1 MRPPPFRR
9 AVVVALLGAS
19 ACKHA
24 AAPSSTPPPTAEFLL
39 SSDDSTFWVRTTT
52 GEARVRGA
60 PLVLAKYDSRFYEVY
75 SADDDYSFPDASLV
89 GERLYR
95 RDLISGD
102 STLVFAD
109 TVVPRVAKEYALAH
123 PGERPLGPNDEGDAN
138 PSTTVTAEVDI
149 LEIYGPYLSYEYHV
163 DMAMPNR
170 AGWHSTRQGVID
182 LRSGKTQT
190 VADLFGAPEGAR
202 LVAASRGA
210 YQRTRDSLREARA
223 SMSDEEHR
231 AADALARLPFDE
243 RSFGLRDLDGA
254 PAVRFSIP
262 GRGEGAIG
270 NAVELEAIATDSP
283 AWWRGVAPG
292 LARQDDSGNDRWRG
306 ARYHVIARYDT
317 SGEVARVSIA
327 DSTRREWP
335 VGSVLAPLHRIDW
348 LDHPPIGDET
358 RRALSRAF
366 SQAAAYDRSTRVA
379 AADSPGARTGLH
391 LASVRPRMAA
401 THLIHLATSHATL
414 QSRARKPARNVR
426 AHDARACQQPGPC
439 VRRRDSLVDGQVR
452 GHRGLSPQPQLGRD
466 GIDRSRRFSR
476 ANSSR

>member
-1 MRPPPFRR
+1 MVLQSSIFATMLTHRFLRVPGAIGLAVVACARPSAPASQPPP
-9 AVVVALLGAS
+9 A
-19 ACKHA
+19 
-24 AAPSSTPPPTAEFLL
+24 AEFLV
-39 SSDDSTFWVRTTT
+39 SGTDSTFWVATTN
-52 GEARVRGA
+52 GETRVRGA
-60 PLVLAKYDSRFYEVY
+60 PLVLANYDGKFFELY

-223 SMSDEEHR
+223 SMSDEEQR

-254 PAVRFSIP
+254 PAVRFSIT

-348 LDHPPIGDET
+348 LDHPVIGEET

-379 AADSPGARTGLH
+379 AADSPSARPWLH
-391 LASVRPRMAA
+391 LASVRHRMAV
-401 THLIHLATSHATL
+401 LHLATSH
-414 QSRARKPARNVR
+414 
-426 AHDARACQQPGPC
+426 
-439 VRRRDSLVDGQVR
+439 
-452 GHRGLSPQPQLGRD
+452 
-466 GIDRSRRFSR
+466 
-476 ANSSR
+476 